1 MVETDQKVTLLGPVK
16 VKAHDLDDILTLAP
30 FVVAADGGAAQAL
43 DKGLIPKAVL
53 GDLDSLP
60 QSARAA
66 LPPEI
71 VFQIDEQDSTD
82 FEKCLARIEAPMI
95 LCLGFAGGRIDHE
108 LAVYSALV
116 KHPQT
121 KCIVVGDHD
130 IVFAAPP
137 DMSLDLPVGA
147 RVSLFPMRRVQGA
160 SRGLRWPIAGL
171 GFAPD
176 RKIGTSNEATGAVNL
191 QFERPG
197 MLVILARDHLAA
209 AMAALSLS
217 PRWPASSPD

>member
-1 MVETDQKVTLLGPVK
+1 MVTLIGPVK
-16 VKAHDLDDILTLAP
+16 VKAHDLDEILTRAP
-30 FVVAADGGAAQAL
+30 FVVAADGGAVQAL
-43 DKGLIPKAVL
+43 DKGLMPKAVF

-66 LPPEI
+66 LAPEI

-82 FEKCLARIEAPMI
+82 FEKCLARIKAPMI

-108 LAVYSALV
+108 LAVYNALV
-116 KHPQT
+116 KHSQT
-121 KCIVVGDHD
+121 KSIIVADHD
-130 IVFAAPP
+130 IIFAAPP
-137 DMSLDLPVGA
+137 DMSLDLPAGA
-147 RVSLFPMRRVQGA
+147 RVSLFPMRALQGA
-160 SRGLRWPIAGL
+160 SQGLRWPIAGL

-191 QFERPG
+191 SFAAPG

-209 AMAALSLS
+209 AIAALNLS
-217 PRWPASSPD
+217 PRWPASSPG